1 MSYKITNPSL
11 TVVLPVHN
19 GMPFLEAALHSI
31 LKQTYTNFR
40 VLAINDGSTDGS
52 GEYLDGVRDER
63 LSVLH
68 QSCRG
73 LGAVLNRGIDLC
85 NTTFLARMDADDISL
100 ATRFEEQVAVLVRN
114 PTLIAVG
121 SPLDF
126 LVHGTQQRGLIYP
139 TEHGAIMADLLRG
152 QSSLSHPTLLMRTEA
167 ARATRYRIAGAG
179 EDLDFCLRLGEYGK
193 IANLPTAHY
202 LYRLHEASVSMTKQ
216 GEIERGYSYARLTAT
231 QRKAG
236 QPEISFT
243 DFAERWQ
250 RRSLFRR
257 VRTRLVAVSFA
268 RYRRA
273 RLAWA
278 RHAYMR
284 SAIDLSISLALQ
296 PFSAGRLLF
305 RKLSVRPSTRTLGSV
320 APSD

>member
-1 MSYKITNPSL
+1 MTTPAL

-19 GMPFLEAALHSI
+19 GMPYLEAALQSI
-31 LKQTYTNFR
+31 LRQTYADFR
-40 VLAINDGSTDGS
+40 ILAIDDGSTDGS
-52 GEYLDGVRDER
+52 GEYLDGVGDKR

-68 QSCRG
+68 QSCNG

-85 NTTFLARMDADDISL
+85 DTAFLARMDADDISV
-100 ATRFEEQVAVLVRN
+100 ATRFEEQMAMLLRDSS
-114 PTLIAVG
+114 LIAVG

-126 LVHGTQQRGLIYP
+126 LVHGTQQQGLIYP

-152 QSSLSHPTLLMRTEA
+152 QSSLSHPTLLMRTAA

-193 IANLPTAHY
+193 IANLPTAQY

-243 DFAERWQ
+243 DFAEGW
-250 RRSLFRR
+250 RRRGLLRR
-257 VRTRLVAVSFA
+257 VQTRLVSVSFA

-278 RHAYMR
+278 RRAYVR
-284 SAIDLSISLALQ
+284 SAMNIFVSLALQ
-296 PFSAGRLLF
+296 PLSAARLLL
-305 RKLSVRPSTRTLGSV
+305 RKLSARPSTRALDT
-320 APSD
+320 